1 MFYGDIMTEYG
12 GGLIFPAGFEKPPG
26 AEIGSK
32 NHVFNDHTY
41 CCTIAGDGCA
51 TGEPA
56 PDTYDE
62 CLDWHQRKIGQRNSD
77 AEKLGIPFFLSEFG
91 ACFTEGPCT

>member
-1 MFYGDIMTEYG
+1 MTEYG